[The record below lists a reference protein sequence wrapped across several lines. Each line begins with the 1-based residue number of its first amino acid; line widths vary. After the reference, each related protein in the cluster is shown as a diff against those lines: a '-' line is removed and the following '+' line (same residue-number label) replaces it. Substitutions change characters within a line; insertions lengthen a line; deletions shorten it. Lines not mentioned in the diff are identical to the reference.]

1 MIEEF
6 PDLPLTWLDFSRG
19 GSGVFLLT
27 REDLAD
33 AELSVE

>member
-1 MIEEF
+1 
-6 PDLPLTWLDFSRG
+6 LDFSRG